1 MRKPLSSCPSKSNYG
16 RNLVLR
22 SLLAV
27 ATIGVLRMLLS
38 FCANNH
44 TRAFDEIL
52 FSEKR
57 QDSFQSV
64 QHITKTKIF
73 F

>member
-1 MRKPLSSCPSKSNYG
+1 MREPLSSCPSNSNYG